1 MDPWITVSS
10 LENPHTQRP
19 EASRSSARA
28 EAADAAEPRPEGRL
42 LKGRYQLVSE
52 IARGGVGTVWRATD
66 LVIDREVA
74 VKELRLPADLS
85 RSERESLLQ
94 RTTREARVAG
104 RLTHP
109 SLVTVLD
116 VVDEDDRPWIVMELV
131 EASTLEELIQVGGP
145 LPYQRVAEIG
155 LQLIDA
161 LKVAHA
167 EGIVHRDVKPDNV
180 MISQAGRVVL
190 TDFGLAAWNGESA
203 LSASG
208 RIIGSPAYIPPERAK
223 AGPVGPESDLWSLG
237 ATLYAAVEGHPPYD
251 RKGYIKILRQEQLDE
266 PAEAASAGPLA
277 PVLAGL
283 LRVEP
288 SERLTA
294 ENATKMLRI
303 AALAPWAPETSPETA
318 AKGTATPAEP
328 RPEGEERESAREHF
342 KAGAHVLAESINE
355 RLRNS
360 PEAMNSIMTS
370 IRESTDTLGLTSSG
384 KHAERSRLPAVATI
398 AAVSLGVLLLLAVML
413 WALLGR

>member
-1 MDPWITVSS
+1 MGDSG
-10 LENPHTQRP
+10 
-19 EASRSSARA
+19 
-28 EAADAAEPRPEGRL
+28 PEGRL

-52 IARGGVGTVWRATD
+52 IARGGVGTVWRAVD

-131 EASTLEELIQVGGP
+131 EASTLEELIQVGGA

-161 LKVAHA
+161 LKVAHT
-167 EGIVHRDVKPDNV
+167 EGIVHRDVKPENV

-266 PAEAASAGPLA
+266 PAEAANAGPLA

-288 SERLTA
+288 GERLTA

-303 AALAPWAPETSPETA
+303 AALAPWAPETSVETA
-318 AKGTATPAEP
+318 ASGARPAEP
-328 RPEGEERESAREHF
+328 RPGEGGGDEQDRESAREHF

-384 KHAERSRLPAVATI
+384 RHAEKSMLPVFAGVA
-398 AAVSLGVLLLLAVML
+398 LGVVLLLAVVL

>member
-1 MDPWITVSS
+1 M
-10 LENPHTQRP
+10 
-19 EASRSSARA
+19 
-28 EAADAAEPRPEGRL
+28 ADSGPEGRL

-145 LPYQRVAEIG
+145 LPYQRVAEVG

-161 LKVAHA
+161 LKVAHG
-167 EGIVHRDVKPDNV
+167 EGIVHRDVKPENV
-180 MISQAGRVVL
+180 MISHTGRVVL

-203 LSASG
+203 LSSSG

-266 PAEAASAGPLA
+266 PAEAANAGPLA

-318 AKGTATPAEP
+318 AKGTARPAEP
-328 RPEGEERESAREHF
+328 RPEGEHEDEDDDEEDSPESAREHF
-342 KAGAHVLAESINE
+342 RAGGRVLADSINE

-384 KHAERSRLPAVATI
+384 RHAEKSRMPVV
-398 AAVSLGVLLLLAVML
+398 AVSAVVLGVVLLLAVML
-413 WALLGR
+413 WALLIR